1 MHRRPNKDEKDEELS
16 PCPFCSEMLPITD
29 LDCPSCKN
37 SIPYCIVTGGH
48 MTLDNWSYCPSCRFP
63 ALHSKFGQYL
73 ERNAG
78 KHLAATTAV
87 STQQQSSPTCN
98 PRHTHTACPMCDQAV
113 ISSAVTKADNA
124 ADLLKAMTSRS
135 GGDEEEEAGEGEG
148 AAGAGAGAG
157 AGASGPQ

>member
-1 MHRRPNKDEKDEELS
+1 MLMPMYGVVLVPFYFVNRRPNKDEKDEELS

-87 STQQQSSPTCN
+87 STQQQSSPSD
-98 PRHTHTACPMCDQAV
+98 THPQLAQC
-113 ISSAVTKADNA
+113 VTKPSLPRLSPRLTM
-124 ADLLKAMTSRS
+124 LLTCSR
-135 GGDEEEEAGEGEG
+135 
-148 AAGAGAGAG
+148 
-157 AGASGPQ
+157 P